1 METAMA
7 LRGLGSDPATV
18 LLTCRR
24 LVERHPTVGPLWW
37 LCSEMVTALEPRET
51 MRRCVDRVRED
62 STPVHLA
69 EFLAER
75 LGEGSLVC
83 LNGWSWDVAVALS
96 QMEPREICV
105 VDGDNG
111 ADHMVRVL
119 ERAEHEVHLV
129 GSTGGA
135 SAVGEADVVVLSA
148 LAASADVAWC
158 SAGGHGLAAV
168 AYCSETPVVLAT
180 PRGTRLPHQ
189 TLEGMAIDLASQT
202 RGQVWHRG
210 IDEIPV
216 GLFTWFV
223 GPSGVESSA
232 APGFRG
238 VMPETQYAPE
248 LLVRSA
254 M

>member
-1 METAMA
+1 MA

-37 LCSEMVTALEPRET
+37 LCSEMVTALEPREA
-51 MRRCVDRVRED
+51 MRRCVEQVRED

-69 EFLAER
+69 EFLGPR
-75 LGEGSLVC
+75 LAEGSLVC
-83 LNGWSWDVAVALS
+83 LNGWSWDVAVAFG

-119 ERAEHEVHLV
+119 ERADHEVHLV
-129 GSTGGA
+129 EPGGA
-135 SAVGEADVVVLSA
+135 ATATREADVVVLSA
-148 LAASADVAWC
+148 LAASPDTAWC
-158 SAGGHGLAAV
+158 TAGSHALAAV
-168 AYCSETPVVLAT
+168 AYCAEVPVVLSA
-180 PRGTRLPHQ
+180 PCGTRLPAA
-189 TLEGMAIDLASQT
+189 TLDGMAEDLAAQT
-202 RGQVWHRG
+202 RGRVWHRG

-216 GLFTWFV
+216 GLFTWFA
-223 GPSGVESSA
+223 GPAGVETSTT
-232 APGFRG
+232 PGFRG
-238 VMPETQYAPE
+238 VVPETRHAPE

>member
-1 METAMA
+1 MA

-37 LCSEMVTALEPRET
+37 LCSEMVTALEPREA
-51 MRRCVDRVRED
+51 MRSCLDRVRDD

-69 EFLAER
+69 EFLNER
-75 LGEGSLVC
+75 LGERSLVC
-83 LNGWSWDVAVALS
+83 LNGWSWDVAVAFG

-105 VDGDNG
+105 IDGDNG

-129 GSTGGA
+129 ESTGAA
-135 SAVGEADVVVLSA
+135 SAAREADVVVLSA
-148 LAASADVAWC
+148 LATSPDLAWC
-158 SAGGHGLAAV
+158 TPGGHGLAAV
-168 AYCSETPVVLAT
+168 AYCSETPAVLST
-180 PRGTRLPHQ
+180 PCGTRLPHQ
-189 TLEGMAIDLASQT
+189 TLEGMAVDLASQT
-202 RGQVWHRG
+202 RGHVWHRG
-210 IDEIPV
+210 VDEIPV

-223 GPSGVESSA
+223 GPSGVESSV

-238 VMPETQYAPE
+238 VTPETQYAPE

>member
-1 METAMA
+1 MA

-24 LVERHPTVGPLWW
+24 LVERHPAVGPLWW
-37 LCSEMVTALEPRET
+37 LCSEMVTALEPREA
-51 MRRCVDRVRED
+51 MRRCVEQIRED
-62 STPVHLA
+62 STAVHLA
-69 EFLAER
+69 EFLVER
-75 LGEGSLVC
+75 LSEHSLVC
-83 LNGWSWDVAVALS
+83 LNGWSWDIAVAFG

-129 GSTGGA
+129 ETSGGA
-135 SAVGEADVVVLSA
+135 SAAREADIVILTA
-148 LAASADVAWC
+148 LAASPEIAWC
-158 SAGGHGLAAV
+158 SAGGHALAAV
-168 AYCSETPVVLAT
+168 AYCAEVPVVLST
-180 PRGTRLPHQ
+180 PRGTCLAHA
-189 TLEGMAIDLASQT
+189 TLEGMRLDLESET
-202 RGQVWHRG
+202 RGRAWHRG

-216 GLFTWFV
+216 GLFTWFA
-223 GPSGVESSA
+223 GPNGVTSA
-232 APGFRG
+232 ASPGFTG
-238 VMPETQYAPE
+238 VVPETRHAPE

>member
-1 METAMA
+1 MA

-37 LCSEMVTALEPRET
+37 LCSEMVTALDPREAL
-51 MRRCVDRVRED
+51 RRCVELVRED

-69 EFLAER
+69 EFLGGR
-75 LGEGSLVC
+75 LSEGSLVC
-83 LNGWSWDVAVALS
+83 LNGWSWDMAVAFG
-96 QMEPREICV
+96 QMAPLEVCV

-119 ERAEHEVHLV
+119 ERADHEVHLV
-129 GSTGGA
+129 EPSGGA
-135 SAVGEADVVVLSA
+135 SAASEADVVVLSG
-148 LAASADVAWC
+148 LAASPETAWC
-158 SAGGHGLAAV
+158 AAGAHALAAV
-168 AYCSETPVVLAT
+168 AYCAEIPVVLST
-180 PRGTRLPHQ
+180 PRGTRLPHA
-189 TLEGMAIDLASQT
+189 TLDGMARDLASQT
-202 RGQVWHRG
+202 RGRVWHRG

-216 GLFTWFV
+216 GLFTWFA
-223 GPSGVESSA
+223 GPTGVESSSM
-232 APGFRG
+232 PGFRG
-238 VMPETQYAPE
+238 VVAETSHAPE